1 MMRRR
6 GKEMVRRTSL
16 ARRSVSAEGV
26 VVVLGRI
33 SA

>member
-16 ARRSVSAEGV
+16 ERMSVSE
-26 VVVLGRI
+26 VLSPLVRI